1 MNNIQLFSKENG
13 WYLLTFLPRPLRDI
27 LQLLDSERQRNPAI
41 TFTQFFDVLAEQE
54 RQFVSKLLLEVDLQ
68 AEERTF
74 DALLTQL
81 QKKHWKVIVNDIK
94 LKIEQAKKRA
104 DSARVQEL
112 INEFLN
118 LRKKLIGKEPH
129 GA

>member
-1 MNNIQLFSKENG
+1 
-13 WYLLTFLPRPLRDI
+13 
-27 LQLLDSERQRNPAI
+27 
-41 TFTQFFDVLAEQE
+41 
-54 RQFVSKLLLEVDLQ
+54 VSKLLLESDLQ

-94 LKIEQAKKRA
+94 LKIEQAKKQA
-104 DSARVQEL
+104 DNALVQEL

-118 LRKKLIGKEPH
+118 LRKKLIGKELI
-129 GA
+129 